1 MTVFVCLRTAMINCT
16 SVCGWVALLVGC
28 VGLLGSAPVQ
38 AQTPALERGSNRM
51 AELVIAPVYQHID
64 DGAMQLDAW
73 SSRMQLTVPLPHRT
87 VMQSSI
93 QYGLATGEALST
105 VHGLTDLQLRVQ
117 HTALVRSGR
126 LVVGVDANVPTGTEA
141 LTARE
146 LRTTIQT
153 SQRPYEFRV
162 PTFGQGWSVAPV
174 VTWATPVTQD
184 LALGIGLSGRYQGGY
199 RPLTSSTADYVPGH
213 EVELRLGGDYRI
225 GEATTV
231 ALDGI
236 ATYIAPD
243 TNGGQTRF
251 DAKYTTT
258 VRAQYLW
265 QRRSQAVRVQVR
277 YESWP
282 ESRYRPVLLTG
293 DTIGIGAPIT
303 QQVLPSIWQGAAGYT
318 QSLIGPLGLGLR
330 GGVSHYTATNRFDAQ
345 TVARLQAAPRLQWDD
360 TVLTVHT
367 TYTAGSFTGFEAG
380 LRTAIQ
386 F

>member
-1 MTVFVCLRTAMINCT
+1 MINRT
-16 SVCGWVALLVGC
+16 SVCGWVVLLVGC
-28 VGLLGSAPVQ
+28 VGLLGSGIAQ
-38 AQTPALERGSNRM
+38 AQTPALERDSERM
-51 AELVIAPVYQHID
+51 AELVVAPVYQHID

-73 SSRMQLTVPLPHRT
+73 SSRMQLTVPLPYQT
-87 VMQSSI
+87 VVQSSI

-117 HTALVRSGR
+117 HTTSVQSGR
-126 LVVGVDANVPTGTEA
+126 LVVGVDASVPTGAEA
-141 LTARE
+141 LTTRE

-162 PTFGQGWSVAPV
+162 PTFGQGWSVAPA
-174 VTWATPVTQD
+174 VTWAMPVTQD
-184 LALGIGLSGRYQGGY
+184 LALGVGVSGRYQGGY
-199 RPLTSSTADYVPGH
+199 RPLVNSTADYVPGH
-213 EVELRLGGDYRI
+213 EVEMRLGGDYRI

-243 TNGGQTRF
+243 TDGGQTRF
-251 DAKYTTT
+251 EAKYTTA

-265 QRRSQAVRVQVR
+265 QRRSQAVRVQAR

-282 ESRYRPVLLTG
+282 ESRYRPVLLTE
-293 DTIGIGAPIT
+293 DTIGTGAPVT
-303 QQVLPSIWQGAAGYT
+303 KQVLPSIWQGAAGYT

-330 GGVSHYTATNRFDAQ
+330 GGVSHYTATSRFDAQ
-345 TVARLQAAPRLQWDD
+345 TVVRLQAAPRLQWDD
-360 TVLTVHT
+360 TVLTMHT

-380 LRTAIQ
+380 LHTAIQ